1 VEPKAACY
9 FRCVATLA
17 RGRSRRI
24 GAALVGLAAGLAP
37 AVTEAGNEAHVRT
50 PVLWQPA
57 PACGV
62 VVDRSVDPVLH
73 LDYAIPVEDTQL
85 GPEELADSR
94 TQQFLALCRER
105 PADELLPNW
114 ITRDDLERAIDAGIV
129 GPELLEPANIL
140 DESSEWAG
148 CSARITADDARR
160 PITFEQ
166 AALGVDW
173 DTSAVEAGVWSVA
186 GYTFEPALNL
196 WSPRRGFVKIVD
208 DPSDPE
214 QDLPALAITTGE
226 LGLEAG
232 EAAELEGCADAFGE
246 ARVELEWARFAPE
259 REWRALA
266 AVDGV
271 EDGALSMG
279 FVAPCAAAGE
289 AILVRARIVDE
300 LGRSALAHAPAAFAV
315 LPSAGECSDEPDDS
329 AEGTGEG
336 TQQPG
341 CRLARGARGGLAW
354 LALVLLPLLRDRRG
368 AKQRRQK

>member
-1 VEPKAACY
+1 M
-9 FRCVATLA
+9 ATLA
-17 RGRSRRI
+17 SGRARSI
-24 GAALVGLAAGLAP
+24 GAALVGLAAALVPVVA
-37 AVTEAGNEAHVRT
+37 EAGNEAHVRT

-62 VVDRSVDPVLH
+62 VVDRSVDPLLH

-94 TQQFLALCRER
+94 RHQFLALCRER

-129 GPELLEPANIL
+129 GPELLDPANIL
-140 DESSEWAG
+140 DESPAWAG
-148 CSARITADDARR
+148 CFARITADDARR

-208 DPSDPE
+208 DPGDPE

-232 EAAELEGCADAFGE
+232 QAAELEGCVDVFGE
-246 ARVELEWARFAPE
+246 GRIELEWAPFAPE

-266 AVDGV
+266 EIDGV
-271 EDGALSMG
+271 GDGSLSLG
-279 FVAPCAAAGE
+279 FIAPCAAADE
-289 AILVRARIVDE
+289 AILVRARVVDE

-315 LPSAGECSDEPDDS
+315 LPSAGECSDAPEPGPDVTADGR
-329 AEGTGEG
+329 E
-336 TQQPG
+336 PG
-341 CRLARGARGGLAW
+341 CRVVRGARGGW
-354 LALVLLPLLRDRRG
+354 LALVLLPLLRGRRG
-368 AKQRRQK
+368 AKQRRRK